1 MEFPPEIVAIIREY
15 SLPRFK
21 YFREY
26 KRVMLL
32 SGIVRWPLLKDSLL
46 RIGDQIYPYLM
57 AYEQA
62 LVECNPCSWE
72 TLPHDHATRRRART
86 KALNELVVRLIL

>member
-15 SLPRFK
+15 SMPRFK

-26 KRVMLL
+26 KRIMLL
-32 SGIVRWPLLKDSLL
+32 SGIVRWPLLKQSLL

-62 LVECNPCSWE
+62 LVNCSKE
-72 TLPHDHATRRRART
+72 AILPDHAARRRART
-86 KALNELVVRLIL
+86 KALQELVRIL